1 MRSQNNNKLTNCTIK
16 IKHKII
22 SHFDE
27 PIYIYAASMR
37 YQCSLMNFPRNLHD
51 RHKSEPPQNNEPIQN
66 HKTYDQNHTYTNQ
79 NVNQV
84 TGHLA

>member
-1 MRSQNNNKLTNCTIK
+1 
-16 IKHKII
+16 
-22 SHFDE
+22 
-27 PIYIYAASMR
+27 
-37 YQCSLMNFPRNLHD
+37 MNFPRNLHD

-66 HKTYDQNHTYTNQ
+66 HKTYEQSHTYTNQ